1 VVRQANHNKGKIM
14 AANLTIKRTVLPP
27 ETVKQLKNLETEIKQ
42 SLHEFDVLEQMGMD
56 VSKLR
61 EELKIAETR
70 RELLLKHFS

>member
-1 VVRQANHNKGKIM
+1 M